1 MLTNWSL
8 NTLWEESFGYSRA
21 VQIGNSIEVSATS
34 ASEDD
39 KVIGVGDLTLQTEFI
54 IKKIEHTLVEAGFSL
69 KDVVRTRIFM
79 TDISL
84 WEEVAKVHSY
94 LFEDVMPA
102 STLVEVS
109 KLIHPDL
116 LLEIPYYPSVW
127 PFKDGLPIDILNKK
141 QPVFLSPSNISL
153 NIINI

>member
-1 MLTNWSL
+1 MRTNWSS

-21 VQIGNSIEVSATS
+21 VQIGNTIEVSGTT
-34 ASEDD
+34 ASEDG
-39 KVIGVGDLTLQTEFI
+39 KVIGVGDVTLQTEYI

-79 TDISL
+79 TDISH

-102 STLVEVS
+102 STIIEVS
-109 KLIHPDL
+109 KLIDPDL
-116 LLEIPYYPSVW
+116 LIEIEAIAI
-127 PFKDGLPIDILNKK
+127 KEDI
-141 QPVFLSPSNISL
+141 
-153 NIINI
+153 

>member
-1 MLTNWSL
+1 MRTNWSS

-21 VQIGNSIEVSATS
+21 VQIGNTIELSGTT

-39 KVIGVGDLTLQTEFI
+39 KVIGVGDVTLQTEYI

-102 STLVEVS
+102 CTLLEVS
-109 KLIHPDL
+109 NLIHSDL
-116 LLEIPYYPSVW
+116 LIEIEATAI
-127 PFKDGLPIDILNKK
+127 KEDI
-141 QPVFLSPSNISL
+141 
-153 NIINI
+153 

>member
-1 MLTNWSL
+1 MRTNWSS

-21 VQIGNSIEVSATS
+21 VQIGNTIEVSGTT

-39 KVIGVGDLTLQTEFI
+39 KVIGVGDVTLQTEYI

-109 KLIHPDL
+109 NLIHSDL
-116 LLEIPYYPSVW
+116 LIEIEATAI
-127 PFKDGLPIDILNKK
+127 KEDI
-141 QPVFLSPSNISL
+141 
-153 NIINI
+153 

>member
-1 MLTNWSL
+1 MRTNWSS
-8 NTLWEESFGYSRA
+8 NTFWEESFGYSRA
-21 VQIGNSIEVSATS
+21 VQIGNTIEVSGTT

-39 KVIGVGDLTLQTEFI
+39 KVIGVGDVTLQTEYI

-102 STLVEVS
+102 FTLVEVS
-109 KLIHPDL
+109 NLIHSDL
-116 LLEIPYYPSVW
+116 LIEIEATAI
-127 PFKDGLPIDILNKK
+127 KEDI
-141 QPVFLSPSNISL
+141 
-153 NIINI
+153 

>member
-1 MLTNWSL
+1 MRTNWSS

-21 VQIGNSIEVSATS
+21 VQIGNTIELSGTT

-39 KVIGVGDLTLQTEFI
+39 KVIGVGDVTLQTEYI

-69 KDVVRTRIFM
+69 KDVVRIRIFM

-102 STLVEVS
+102 CTLIEVS

-116 LLEIPYYPSVW
+116 LIEVEATAI
-127 PFKDGLPIDILNKK
+127 KEDI
-141 QPVFLSPSNISL
+141 
-153 NIINI
+153 

>member
-1 MLTNWSL
+1 MRTNWSS

-21 VQIGNSIEVSATS
+21 VQIGNVIEVSGTT

-39 KVIGVGDLTLQTEFI
+39 KVIGVGDVTLQAEYI

-102 STLVEVS
+102 STLIEVS
-109 KLIHPDL
+109 KLIDPDL
-116 LLEIPYYPSVW
+116 LIEIEATAI
-127 PFKDGLPIDILNKK
+127 KEDI
-141 QPVFLSPSNISL
+141 
-153 NIINI
+153 

>member
-1 MLTNWSL
+1 MRTNWSS

-21 VQIGNSIEVSATS
+21 VQIGNTIEVSGTT
-34 ASEDD
+34 ASEGD
-39 KVIGVGDLTLQTEFI
+39 KVIGVGDVTLQAEYI

-102 STLVEVS
+102 CTLLEVS
-109 KLIHPDL
+109 NLIHSDL
-116 LLEIPYYPSVW
+116 LIEIEATAI
-127 PFKDGLPIDILNKK
+127 KEDI
-141 QPVFLSPSNISL
+141 
-153 NIINI
+153 

>member
-1 MLTNWSL
+1 MRTNWSS

-21 VQIGNSIEVSATS
+21 VQIGNTIEVSGTT

-39 KVIGVGDLTLQTEFI
+39 KVIGVGDVTLQTEYI

-79 TDISL
+79 TDISH

-102 STLVEVS
+102 CTLVEVS

-116 LLEIPYYPSVW
+116 LIEIEATAI
-127 PFKDGLPIDILNKK
+127 KEDR
-141 QPVFLSPSNISL
+141 
-153 NIINI
+153 

>member
-1 MLTNWSL
+1 MRTNWSS

-21 VQIGNSIEVSATS
+21 VQIGNSIEVSGTT

-39 KVIGVGDLTLQTEFI
+39 KVIGVGDVTLQTEYI

-102 STLVEVS
+102 CTLVEVS
-109 KLIHPDL
+109 NLIHPDL
-116 LLEIPYYPSVW
+116 LIEIEATAI
-127 PFKDGLPIDILNKK
+127 KEDI
-141 QPVFLSPSNISL
+141 
-153 NIINI
+153 

>member
-1 MLTNWSL
+1 MRTNWSS

-21 VQIGNSIEVSATS
+21 VQIGNAIEVSGTT

-39 KVIGVGDLTLQTEFI
+39 KVIGVGDVTLQTEYI

-102 STLVEVS
+102 STLIEVS
-109 KLIHPDL
+109 KLIDPDL
-116 LLEIPYYPSVW
+116 LIEIEATAI
-127 PFKDGLPIDILNKK
+127 KEDR
-141 QPVFLSPSNISL
+141 
-153 NIINI
+153 

>member
-1 MLTNWSL
+1 MRTNWSS

-21 VQIGNSIEVSATS
+21 VQIGNTIEVSGTT

-39 KVIGVGDLTLQTEFI
+39 KVIGIGDVTLQAEYI

-79 TDISL
+79 TDISH

-102 STLVEVS
+102 CTLVEVS
-109 KLIHPDL
+109 KLIHTDL
-116 LLEIPYYPSVW
+116 VIEIEATAI
-127 PFKDGLPIDILNKK
+127 KEDI
-141 QPVFLSPSNISL
+141 
-153 NIINI
+153 

>member
-1 MLTNWSL
+1 MRTNWRS

-21 VQIGNSIEVSATS
+21 VQIGNSIEVSGTT

-39 KVIGVGDLTLQTEFI
+39 KVIGVGDVTLQTEYI

-102 STLVEVS
+102 STLIEVS
-109 KLIHPDL
+109 KLIDPDL
-116 LLEIPYYPSVW
+116 LIEIEATAI
-127 PFKDGLPIDILNKK
+127 KEDI
-141 QPVFLSPSNISL
+141 
-153 NIINI
+153 

>member
-1 MLTNWSL
+1 MRTNWSS

-21 VQIGNSIEVSATS
+21 VQIGNAIEVSGTT

-39 KVIGVGDLTLQTEFI
+39 KVIGIGDVTLQTEYI

-79 TDISL
+79 TDISH
-84 WEEVAKVHSY
+84 WEAVAKVHSY

-102 STLVEVS
+102 CTLVEVS
-109 KLIHPDL
+109 NLIHPDL
-116 LLEIPYYPSVW
+116 LIEIEATAI
-127 PFKDGLPIDILNKK
+127 KEDR
-141 QPVFLSPSNISL
+141 
-153 NIINI
+153 

>member
-1 MLTNWSL
+1 MRTNWSS
-8 NTLWEESFGYSRA
+8 NTIWEESFGYSRA
-21 VQIGNSIEVSATS
+21 VQIGNAIEVSGTT

-39 KVIGVGDLTLQTEFI
+39 KVIGVGDVTLQAEYI

-102 STLVEVS
+102 STLIEIS
-109 KLIHPDL
+109 KLINPDL
-116 LLEIPYYPSVW
+116 LIEIEATAI
-127 PFKDGLPIDILNKK
+127 KEDI
-141 QPVFLSPSNISL
+141 
-153 NIINI
+153 

>member
-1 MLTNWSL
+1 MRTNWSS
-8 NTLWEESFGYSRA
+8 NTFWEESFGYSRA
-21 VQIGNSIEVSATS
+21 VQICNAIEVSGTT

-39 KVIGVGDLTLQTEFI
+39 KVIGVGDVTLQAEYI

-79 TDISL
+79 TDISH

-102 STLVEVS
+102 FTLVEVS
-109 KLIHPDL
+109 NLIHPDL
-116 LLEIPYYPSVW
+116 LIEIEATAI
-127 PFKDGLPIDILNKK
+127 KEDR
-141 QPVFLSPSNISL
+141 
-153 NIINI
+153 

>member
-1 MLTNWSL
+1 MRTNWSS

-21 VQIGNSIEVSATS
+21 VQIGNAIEVSGTT

-39 KVIGVGDLTLQTEFI
+39 KVIGIGDVTLQAEYI
-54 IKKIEHTLVEAGFSL
+54 IKKIEHTLIEAGFSL

-79 TDISL
+79 TDISH

-102 STLVEVS
+102 CTLVEVS
-109 KLIHPDL
+109 NLIHPDL
-116 LLEIPYYPSVW
+116 LIEIETTAI
-127 PFKDGLPIDILNKK
+127 KEDI
-141 QPVFLSPSNISL
+141 
-153 NIINI
+153 

>member
-1 MLTNWSL
+1 MRTNWSS

-21 VQIGNSIEVSATS
+21 VQIGNAIEVSGTT

-39 KVIGVGDLTLQTEFI
+39 KVIGVGDVTLQAEYI
-54 IKKIEHTLVEAGFSL
+54 IKKIEHTLVEADFSL

-102 STLVEVS
+102 CTLIEVS
-109 KLIHPDL
+109 NLIHPDL
-116 LLEIPYYPSVW
+116 LIEIEATAI
-127 PFKDGLPIDILNKK
+127 KEDR
-141 QPVFLSPSNISL
+141 
-153 NIINI
+153 

>member
-1 MLTNWSL
+1 MRTNWSS

-21 VQIGNSIEVSATS
+21 VQIGNIIEVSGTT
-34 ASEDD
+34 ASEDG
-39 KVIGVGDLTLQTEFI
+39 KVIGVGDLTLQTEYI

-84 WEEVAKVHSY
+84 WEEVVKVHLY

-102 STLVEVS
+102 FTLAEVS
-109 KLIHPDL
+109 NLIHPDL
-116 LLEIPYYPSVW
+116 LIEIEATAI
-127 PFKDGLPIDILNKK
+127 KEEI
-141 QPVFLSPSNISL
+141 
-153 NIINI
+153 

>member
-1 MLTNWSL
+1 MRTNWSS

-21 VQIGNSIEVSATS
+21 VQIGNTIEVSGTT

-39 KVIGVGDLTLQTEFI
+39 KVIGVGDVTLQTEYI

-102 STLVEVS
+102 CTLLEVS
-109 KLIHPDL
+109 NLIHSDL
-116 LLEIPYYPSVW
+116 LIEIEATAI
-127 PFKDGLPIDILNKK
+127 KEDI
-141 QPVFLSPSNISL
+141 
-153 NIINI
+153 

>member
-1 MLTNWSL
+1 MRTNWSS

-21 VQIGNSIEVSATS
+21 VQIGNTIEVSGTT

-39 KVIGVGDLTLQTEFI
+39 KVIGVGDVTLQTEYI

-69 KDVVRTRIFM
+69 QDVVRTRIFM

-102 STLVEVS
+102 CTLVEVS
-109 KLIHPDL
+109 NLIHPDL
-116 LLEIPYYPSVW
+116 LIEIEATAI
-127 PFKDGLPIDILNKK
+127 KEDI
-141 QPVFLSPSNISL
+141 
-153 NIINI
+153 

>member
-1 MLTNWSL
+1 MRTNWSS

-21 VQIGNSIEVSATS
+21 VQIGSVIEVSGTT
-34 ASEDD
+34 ASEDG
-39 KVIGVGDLTLQTEFI
+39 KVIGVGDVTLQAEYI

-79 TDISL
+79 TDISH

-102 STLVEVS
+102 CTLVEVS
-109 KLIHPDL
+109 NLIHPDL
-116 LLEIPYYPSVW
+116 LIEIEATAI
-127 PFKDGLPIDILNKK
+127 KEDR
-141 QPVFLSPSNISL
+141 
-153 NIINI
+153 

>member
-1 MLTNWSL
+1 MRTNWSS

-21 VQIGNSIEVSATS
+21 VQIGNTIEVSGTT

-39 KVIGVGDLTLQTEFI
+39 KVIGMGDVTLQAEYI

-79 TDISL
+79 TDISH

-102 STLVEVS
+102 CTLVEVS
-109 KLIHPDL
+109 NLIHPDL
-116 LLEIPYYPSVW
+116 LIEIEATAI
-127 PFKDGLPIDILNKK
+127 KEDR
-141 QPVFLSPSNISL
+141 
-153 NIINI
+153 

>member
-1 MLTNWSL
+1 MRTNWSS

-21 VQIGNSIEVSATS
+21 VQIGNTIEVSGTT

-39 KVIGVGDLTLQTEFI
+39 KVIGVGDVTLQTEYI

-79 TDISL
+79 TDISH

-102 STLVEVS
+102 CTLVEVS
-109 KLIHPDL
+109 NLIHSDL
-116 LLEIPYYPSVW
+116 LIEIEATAI
-127 PFKDGLPIDILNKK
+127 KEDI
-141 QPVFLSPSNISL
+141 
-153 NIINI
+153 

>member
-1 MLTNWSL
+1 MRTNWSS

-21 VQIGNSIEVSATS
+21 VQIGNTIEVSGTT
-34 ASEDD
+34 ASEDG
-39 KVIGVGDLTLQTEFI
+39 KVIGVGDVTLQTEYI

-79 TDISL
+79 TDISH

-102 STLVEVS
+102 CTLVEVS
-109 KLIHPDL
+109 NLIHPDL
-116 LLEIPYYPSVW
+116 LIEIEATAI
-127 PFKDGLPIDILNKK
+127 KEDR
-141 QPVFLSPSNISL
+141 
-153 NIINI
+153 

>member
-1 MLTNWSL
+1 MRTNWSS

-21 VQIGNSIEVSATS
+21 VQIGNTIEVSGTS

-39 KVIGVGDLTLQTEFI
+39 KVIGVGDLTLQAEYI

-79 TDISL
+79 TDISH

-102 STLVEVS
+102 CTLVEVS
-109 KLIHPDL
+109 NLIHPDL
-116 LLEIPYYPSVW
+116 LLEIEATA
-127 PFKDGLPIDILNKK
+127 
-141 QPVFLSPSNISL
+141 
-153 NIINI
+153 IIEDR

>member
-1 MLTNWSL
+1 MRTNWSS

-21 VQIGNSIEVSATS
+21 VQIGNTIEVSGTT
-34 ASEDD
+34 ASEDG
-39 KVIGVGDLTLQTEFI
+39 KVIGVGDLTLQTEYI

-102 STLVEVS
+102 CTLLEVS
-109 KLIHPDL
+109 NLIHPDL
-116 LLEIPYYPSVW
+116 LIEIEATAI
-127 PFKDGLPIDILNKK
+127 KEDI
-141 QPVFLSPSNISL
+141 
-153 NIINI
+153 

>member
-1 MLTNWSL
+1 MRTNWSS

-21 VQIGNSIEVSATS
+21 VQIGNAIEVSGTT

-39 KVIGVGDLTLQTEFI
+39 KVIGVGDVTLQAEYI

-79 TDISL
+79 TDISH

-102 STLVEVS
+102 CTLVEVS
-109 KLIHPDL
+109 NLIHPDL
-116 LLEIPYYPSVW
+116 LIEIEVTAI
-127 PFKDGLPIDILNKK
+127 KEDI
-141 QPVFLSPSNISL
+141 
-153 NIINI
+153 

>member
-1 MLTNWSL
+1 MRTNWSS

-21 VQIGNSIEVSATS
+21 VQIGNAIEVSGTS

-39 KVIGVGDLTLQTEFI
+39 KVIGVGDLTLQVEYI

-79 TDISL
+79 TDISH
-84 WEEVAKVHSY
+84 WEEVAKVYLY

-102 STLVEVS
+102 CTLVEVS
-109 KLIHPDL
+109 NLIHPDL
-116 LLEIPYYPSVW
+116 LIEIEATAI
-127 PFKDGLPIDILNKK
+127 KEDR
-141 QPVFLSPSNISL
+141 
-153 NIINI
+153 

>member
-1 MLTNWSL
+1 MRTNWSS

-21 VQIGNSIEVSATS
+21 VQIGNTIEVSGTT

-39 KVIGVGDLTLQTEFI
+39 KVIGVGDVTLQTEYI

-109 KLIHPDL
+109 NLIHPDL
-116 LLEIPYYPSVW
+116 LIEIEATAI
-127 PFKDGLPIDILNKK
+127 KEDR
-141 QPVFLSPSNISL
+141 
-153 NIINI
+153 

>member
-1 MLTNWSL
+1 MRTNWSS

-21 VQIGNSIEVSATS
+21 VQIGNAIEVSGTT

-39 KVIGVGDLTLQTEFI
+39 KVIGVGDVTLQAEYI

-79 TDISL
+79 TDISN
-84 WEEVAKVHSY
+84 WEEVAKVYSY

-102 STLVEVS
+102 FTLVEVS

-116 LLEIPYYPSVW
+116 LLEIEATAI
-127 PFKDGLPIDILNKK
+127 KEDI
-141 QPVFLSPSNISL
+141 
-153 NIINI
+153 

>member
-1 MLTNWSL
+1 MRTNWSS

-21 VQIGNSIEVSATS
+21 VQIGNVIEVSGTT

-39 KVIGVGDLTLQTEFI
+39 KVIGVGDVTLQTEYI

-79 TDISL
+79 TDISH

-102 STLVEVS
+102 CTLVEVS
-109 KLIHPDL
+109 NLIHPDL
-116 LLEIPYYPSVW
+116 LIEI
-127 PFKDGLPIDILNKK
+127 KATAIKEDR
-141 QPVFLSPSNISL
+141 
-153 NIINI
+153 